1 MKLYFSGEK
10 RDLVKDTRELLEV
23 VEKERR
29 RVREREEQRTCDEG
43 GRSCPVLENNSVE
56 LVEQFTWL
64 HQD

>member
-1 MKLYFSGEK
+1 M
-10 RDLVKDTRELLEV
+10 KDTRELLEV